1 MEMMTDLK
9 NLSGF
14 SRRGFFSRFS
24 QKDMVKLNQM
34 CYQGKAYGDMMDD
47 EILKE
52 ISSDPEYESADAR
65 KVLGIFQR
73 AFVALDELPR
83 RRRMGITKDLTEQLT
98 EIADHLRLGRIGVR
112 FFEGLEEERSNE
124 GDCYDIYNDGK
135 ADEEK
140 FIEHRNMTGG
150 FNVVYYRAVLRK
162 GVPEW
167 TERERERV
175 NLLLRIIY
183 VFNGREHLLD
193 VVEKLTFF
201 DTDTGLHNLKYYM
214 SAIGRLDHEG
224 KLGNYSAMRIDM
236 RRFSG
241 VNQQLGRK
249 LGNLVMKRFVK
260 YIEENLAGDE
270 MICRIGGDNFALLV
284 DKDHEDDILDMLE
297 ESVIVYNDETEDR
310 IRVSAAVGVYQIPD
324 DGTIHSQSEIMDR
337 ITRACQKAKHSKD
350 ISITYYDALM
360 VADREQEMKVETA
373 FPQALEDEEFHVFYQ
388 PKVDVKTGE
397 LHGAEALCRW
407 FRKGEVIPPGQLIP
421 HLERSM
427 AICALDM
434 YMLEH
439 VCRDIRRWLDEGKH
453 VVRVSVNLSRR
464 NLADVD
470 ILRHILEIIDRN
482 NVPHEYIEIELTE
495 TTMDSRFVD
504 LRGIVSGLQKQGVK
518 TAVDDFGIGF
528 SSLTLIRDLPW
539 DVLKID
545 RSFLPYL
552 SENESQQEAKK
563 KELMFRS
570 VVNMANGL
578 GMECIVE
585 GVETREQ
592 LEIVQSGN
600 CDHVQGFFFD
610 RPMPVE
616 EFEKRM
622 EGTNYGELM
631 A

>member
-1 MEMMTDLK
+1 
-9 NLSGF
+9 
-14 SRRGFFSRFS
+14 
-24 QKDMVKLNQM
+24 
-34 CYQGKAYGDMMDD
+34 MMD
-47 EILKE
+47 EESLKE

-73 AFVALDELPR
+73 AFLALDELPR
-83 RRRMGITKDLTEQLT
+83 RRRMGITKDLTAQLS

-112 FFEGLEEERSNE
+112 FYEGPEEERFNE
-124 GDCYDIYNDGK
+124 GDCYDIYNDGQ

-140 FIEHRNMTGG
+140 FIEQRNMTGG

-201 DTDTGLHNLKYYM
+201 DTETSLHNLKYYM
-214 SAIGRLDHEG
+214 SAVSRLDQEG
-224 KLGNYSAMRIDM
+224 KLGRYSAMRIDM
-236 RRFSG
+236 KSFSG
-241 VNQQLGRK
+241 VNQQIGRK
-249 LGNLVMKRFVK
+249 RGNLVMKRFVK
-260 YIEENLAGDE
+260 QIEAELSGDE
-270 MICRIGGDNFALLV
+270 MICRIGGDNFVLLV
-284 DKDHEDDILDMLE
+284 DKEHEDDILDLLE
-297 ESVIVYNDETEDR
+297 ESVIVYNDETGDR
-310 IRVSAAVGVYQIPD
+310 IRVGAAAGVYQIPD
-324 DGTIHSQSEIMDR
+324 DGVPHPQSEIMDR
-337 ITRACQKAKHSKD
+337 ITRACQRAKHSKD
-350 ISITYYDALM
+350 ISITYYDAVM
-360 VADREQEMKVETA
+360 VADTEQEMRVENA
-373 FPQALEDEEFHVFYQ
+373 FPQALEDEEFRVYYQ
-388 PKVDVKTGE
+388 PKVDVRTGE

-407 FRKGEVIPPGQLIP
+407 FRNGKMISPGQFIP

-427 AICALDM
+427 SICALDM
-434 YMLEH
+434 YMLDH
-439 VCRDIRRWLDEGKH
+439 VCRDIRKWLDEGKH

-482 NVPHEYIEIELTE
+482 QVPHEFIEVELTE

-504 LRGIVSGLQKQGVK
+504 LRGIVSGLQEQGVK

-545 RSFLPYL
+545 RSFLPHL
-552 SENESQQEAKK
+552 SDDESEQEAKK

-570 VVNMANGL
+570 VVDMAKGL

-592 LEIVQSGN
+592 LELIRANN
-600 CDHVQGFFFD
+600 CDQVQGFFFD
-610 RPMPVE
+610 RPMPKE

-622 EGTNYGELM
+622 EGTNYRELM
-631 A
+631 D